1 MHEILVIL
9 RKDVR
14 RLWWQ
19 IAAMLAMC
27 ATVGCLDARRA
38 AAQPRIME
46 SLLNVILPLVWA
58 CLIAQAIHQEALV
71 GDREFW
77 MTRPYRWP
85 RLLGAKAL
93 FVALCV
99 HGPSFVTDA
108 AILAAR
114 GYSLIE
120 ALPQLLVKQL
130 LLAGGLTLPA
140 MALAALVSNLT
151 QFVIGVPV
159 LFVTF
164 AVAAG
169 FRQTGLFAYMY
180 GTVAHLATAFLGV
193 AAVSIV
199 LLQYRRRRT
208 RLARILAV
216 STLLAVVLLAP
227 LVAYRH
233 MFALYAIELP
243 AADIHATMTLG
254 PPDPRAVHGPFG
266 RRVFTTLPFKFSG
279 LPESDPAEMAS
290 VSMEI
295 AAAGGVRYR
304 YDPPRMDFDTGL
316 TGIRDGSTSLFMG
329 MKPAAYDR
337 IKDSKVTISGTVGF
351 VVYELGREM
360 RLTVGATRYV
370 TGPMHCSS
378 SFEEESYY
386 GPWVNVFCDSPGRY
400 GLSSQIGLDKESLQ
414 WLHPVSRRMGAA
426 GSQAPQLAWLSP
438 LHRRQESFR
447 VSVPPDGWLS
457 EAQAGA
463 PIVIIPQRMI
473 GYSTVSFKVSDI
485 DLREY
490 SK

>member
-1 MHEILVIL
+1 MHEILVIFK
-9 RKDVR
+9 KDVR

-19 IAAMLAMC
+19 IAAMLAMS
-27 ATVGCLDARRA
+27 AMVGCLDAGRA
-38 AAQPRIME
+38 AAQPGVVE
-46 SLLNVILPLVWA
+46 GLLNILLPLVWA
-58 CLIAQAIHQEALV
+58 CLIAQAIHQESLV

-99 HGPSFVTDA
+99 HVPSFVTDA

-140 MALAALVSNLT
+140 MALAVLVSNLT

-164 AVAAG
+164 AVAVG

-180 GTVAHLATAFLGV
+180 GTGAHLATAFLGV

-199 LLQYRRRRT
+199 LLQYRWRRT

-227 LVAYRH
+227 LVAYGQ
-233 MFALYAIELP
+233 MFDLYAIELP
-243 AADIHATMTLG
+243 AADIHATMTLE
-254 PPDPRAVHGPFG
+254 PPDPRAVHGHFG

-279 LPESDPAEMAS
+279 LPESDLAVMAS
-290 VSMEI
+290 LSMEI
-295 AAAGGVRYR
+295 AAVGGVRYR

-316 TGIRDGSTSLFMG
+316 TGIRDGATSLFLG
-329 MKPAAYDR
+329 LNHAAYDR
-337 IKDSKVTISGTVGF
+337 IKDSKVTISGTIGF
-351 VVYELGREM
+351 VVYESGREV
-360 RLTVGATRYV
+360 RLPVGATCYV

-378 SFEEESYY
+378 SFEEGSYS
-386 GPWVNVFCDSPGRY
+386 GPWVNVFCDSPARY
-400 GLSSQIGLDKESLQ
+400 GLSTQIGQDKESVQ
-414 WLHPVSRRMGAA
+414 WLHPDLRRMSEFGAH
-426 GSQAPQLAWLSP
+426 APSLAWLSP
-438 LHRRQESFR
+438 LHRRQESYR
-447 VSVPPDGWLS
+447 VGVPPDRTLS
-457 EAQAGA
+457 ELLAGA

-473 GYSTVSFKVSDI
+473 GYSTVSFKALDI

>member
-1 MHEILVIL
+1 
-9 RKDVR
+9 
-14 RLWWQ
+14 
-19 IAAMLAMC
+19 
-27 ATVGCLDARRA
+27 
-38 AAQPRIME
+38 
-46 SLLNVILPLVWA
+46 
-58 CLIAQAIHQEALV
+58 
-71 GDREFW
+71 
-77 MTRPYRWP
+77 
-85 RLLGAKAL
+85 
-93 FVALCV
+93 
-99 HGPSFVTDA
+99 
-108 AILAAR
+108 
-114 GYSLIE
+114 
-120 ALPQLLVKQL
+120 
-130 LLAGGLTLPA
+130 
-140 MALAALVSNLT
+140 
-151 QFVIGVPV
+151 
-159 LFVTF
+159 
-164 AVAAG
+164 
-169 FRQTGLFAYMY
+169 
-180 GTVAHLATAFLGV
+180 
-193 AAVSIV
+193 
-199 LLQYRRRRT
+199 
-208 RLARILAV
+208 
-216 STLLAVVLLAP
+216 
-227 LVAYRH
+227 
-233 MFALYAIELP
+233 
-243 AADIHATMTLG
+243 
-254 PPDPRAVHGPFG
+254 
-266 RRVFTTLPFKFSG
+266 
-279 LPESDPAEMAS
+279 
-290 VSMEI
+290 
-295 AAAGGVRYR
+295 
-304 YDPPRMDFDTGL
+304 
-316 TGIRDGSTSLFMG
+316 MG